1 MTGMEER
8 DSVDQH
14 ISGFLRRYPE
24 IDADVEGIVDRVC
37 KLHKY
42 LVNTLEDTIAGYGLV
57 HPEYKLLLHLRAEG
71 AEDGVSAGDLSR
83 SMVMSSG
90 GMTNLIDRLEH
101 DELIRRGSDPSDR
114 RSVLVTRTPKG
125 RKVIDRAVSAEAA
138 REFDLLEPLTPS
150 ERKELNG
157 LLRRVARS
165 FEERLGAA
173 PRRAQERATAS
184 KA

>member
-1 MTGMEER
+1 MDER
-8 DSVDQH
+8 DSVDRH
-14 ISGFLRRYPE
+14 ITGFLRRYPE

-42 LVNTLEDTIAGYGLV
+42 FVNTLEDTIAGYGLV
-57 HPEYKLLLHLRAEG
+57 HPEYKLLLHLRSEG
-71 AEDGVSAGDLSR
+71 AEGGVSAGDLSR

-90 GMTNLIDRLEH
+90 GMTNLLDRLEK
-101 DELIRRGSDPSDR
+101 DELIRRGSDPLDR
-114 RSVLVTRTPKG
+114 RSVLVTLTPKG

-138 REFDLLEPLTPS
+138 REFDLLEPLTPG

-157 LLRRVARS
+157 LLRRVMRS
-165 FEERLGAA
+165 SEERLGPPA
-173 PRRAQERATAS
+173 RRSHDGRATAP